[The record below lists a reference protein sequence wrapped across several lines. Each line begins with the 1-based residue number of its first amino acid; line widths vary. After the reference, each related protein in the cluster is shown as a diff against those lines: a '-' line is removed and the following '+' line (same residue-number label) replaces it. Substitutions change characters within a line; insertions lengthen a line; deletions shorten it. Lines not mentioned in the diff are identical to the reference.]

1 MSKGDPG
8 VKQSK
13 KRVAFAKRH
22 ASKTFQQ
29 WQSYCQGCGDLKEF
43 TWYPR
48 ELQPQFKRLR
58 ASWTYMTKAEKKK
71 PQFQR
76 PKKWFPKKDW
86 QKVKKQKVFGLT
98 TSNGKMLHF
107 CVPSPWTADVWAKLV
122 KKRVGPFLKR
132 SFPRLS
138 AYRIILDSEPILHAP
153 VVKAAYREWNITVE
167 PHWPKYSPDLN
178 PQENV
183 WSQAEPTV
191 RLMETGREPFEQWT
205 KKVVKACNAYPSP
218 QKLIGSMAR
227 RCKQVLERQGAMAD
241 S

>member
-1 MSKGDPG
+1 M
-8 VKQSK
+8 
-13 KRVAFAKRH
+13 
-22 ASKTFQQ
+22 
-29 WQSYCQGCGDLKEF
+29 
-43 TWYPR
+43 
-48 ELQPQFKRLR
+48 
-58 ASWTYMTKAEKKK
+58 
-71 PQFQR
+71 
-76 PKKWFPKKDW
+76 
-86 QKVKKQKVFGLT
+86 
-98 TSNGKMLHF
+98 
-107 CVPSPWTADVWAKLV
+107 

-138 AYRIILDSEPILHAP
+138 AYRIILDSAPILHAP